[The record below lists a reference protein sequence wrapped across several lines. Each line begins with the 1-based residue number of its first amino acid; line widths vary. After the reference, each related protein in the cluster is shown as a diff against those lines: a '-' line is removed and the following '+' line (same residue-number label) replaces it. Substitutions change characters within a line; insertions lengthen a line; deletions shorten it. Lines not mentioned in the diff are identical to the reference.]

1 MQELIRMS
9 FFKTVEKRR
18 SIRSFSNRPVEKS
31 KIQNILKTSL
41 MSPSAKGLQNYQIL
55 VIEDQKKKDKLV
67 NATYGQEYVNSSL
80 VLVFCS
86 DPKRI
91 KFMGIRG
98 KNLLSVQDATIAASY
113 AQLAATALGLS
124 SVWIGHFKEKA
135 VAEIL
140 KTKLR
145 PVVIL
150 PIGYSNEKPVSKKSQ
165 NMKSMIKRI

>member
-1 MQELIRMS
+1 
-9 FFKTVEKRR
+9 
-18 SIRSFSNRPVEKS
+18 
-31 KIQNILKTSL
+31 
-41 MSPSAKGLQNYQIL
+41 MSPSAKGLQNYQIII
-55 VIEDQKKKDKLV
+55 VEDQKKKDRLV

-91 KFMGIRG
+91 KFMGNRG

-135 VAEIL
+135 VVEIL

-145 PVVIL
+145 PAVIL
-150 PIGYSNEKPVSKKSQ
+150 PIGYANEKPIPKKSQ